1 MNGVGFGGLL
11 SLFLYAQEPGR
22 EWQRA
27 AQQQRDD
34 VLAMCSLL
42 SRIQEKE
49 CSFYVVSK
57 KDEVEELGT

>member
-1 MNGVGFGGLL
+1 MNGADFGGLL
-11 SLFLYAQEPGR
+11 SLFLCTQEPGR

-42 SRIQEKE
+42 SRVEEKE
-49 CSFYVVSK
+49 CPFYGVTK
-57 KDEVEELGT
+57 EDKVEELGT